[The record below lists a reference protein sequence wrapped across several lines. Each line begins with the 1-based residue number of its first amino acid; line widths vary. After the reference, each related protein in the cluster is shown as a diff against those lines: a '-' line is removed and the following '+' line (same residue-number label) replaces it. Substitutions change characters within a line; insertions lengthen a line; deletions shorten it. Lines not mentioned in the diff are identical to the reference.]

1 MKSIKTF
8 NVTLYLAF
16 ACLFLFTV
24 VPTSQAQT
32 TGPSPSSPSASD
44 TCDPEIREAMNS
56 RYREQVL
63 TSQTVAQTFHQRPA
77 PTADM
82 VCLPDQLASFA
93 NTGGKIFVDNSTFF
107 NAIKT
112 GITMPTTIKN
122 TVLTTLASFLSG
134 NPFSTSNITDV
145 LGGILGFT
153 MPSTC
158 DAMEQDYVERVM
170 KPIPKSVTDA
180 LNIGQSAVNPASAA
194 GNPSASDEQMDE
206 LEQARNDTENAI
218 NDATPDIM
226 SYFQTTCSKGEV
238 SASGEACDCSQ
249 RIVTQIN
256 ELGTF
261 GRCKP
266 NCTTERVQGNDG
278 TENFR
283 CSE

>member
-1 MKSIKTF
+1 MMKSAKTF
-8 NVTLYLAF
+8 NISLCLALS
-16 ACLFLFTV
+16 CLFILTAFTPALAQ
-24 VPTSQAQT
+24 PTSAPAA
-32 TGPSPSSPSASD
+32 GD
-44 TCDPEIREAMNS
+44 ETCDPEVKEALDS
-56 RYREQVL
+56 AYREEVL
-63 TSQTVAQTFHQRPA
+63 NSQSVAQTFHQRPA

-134 NPFSTSNITDV
+134 NPFSTGNITDV
-145 LGGILGFT
+145 LGGILGFS

-158 DAMEQDYVERVM
+158 DAMEQDYVQRVM
-170 KPIPKSVTDA
+170 KPLPESLTDA
-180 LNIGQSAVNPASAA
+180 LNNGQADPASIA
-194 GNPSASDEQMDE
+194 GNPSATGEVID
-206 LEQARNDTENAI
+206 ARNTSQQQAQQAI
-218 NDATPDIM
+218 DNATPDIT

-238 SASGEACDCSQ
+238 SASGETCDCSQ
-249 RIVTQIN
+249 RIVTQVN

-266 NCTTERVQGNDG
+266 DCTTEKVQDSNG
-278 TENFR
+278 TVNFR
-283 CSE
+283 CSD